1 MFAVAACTRSSL
13 SFIDE
18 IDSPLTARK
27 ADENEAR
34 VDA

>member
-1 MFAVAACTRSSL
+1 MFAVAAYKDPL

-18 IDSPLTARK
+18 IDSALTARK
-27 ADENEAR
+27 ADENEG